1 MDFGDQIFRSLSS
14 PGPPA
19 LLAKLRDRYRYVL
32 VDEFQTPTTPSS
44 RCCGLLAGEAPA
56 TSRWWGTTT
65 RPSIAGGARLHNLL
79 TFRRLYPDAREV
91 VLADNYR
98 STQPILDAASRLIA
112 YNNPFRLEVIAGIDK
127 RLRSPR
133 KEGPAVRHH
142 RFDTVSAEADGV
154 AGLIEERLAKRLS
167 AQGRGHP
174 GPQQRRRRPLPAGLE
189 RQGHPITGAGS
200 RGLYA
205 REEVRLLVAFLR
217 LLANPEDGVVLST
230 SPPAELYGLPET
242 ELLRLNRY
250 ATKKNRPL
258 LEILRGLPGNPDL
271 VGVEGRARQAA
282 ARLQDDLDRAAQDVP
297 RMRSGEV
304 LYRFL
309 QSSGFL
315 GRLSKQSTAEN
326 EAKVKNIAKFFEAVK
341 AYGDVAEHDRVP
353 AFVEHLDLLREAGDD
368 PAVAEADRDDEA
380 VQVLTVHKAKGL
392 EFPLVFI
399 ASCVEQKFPVKRR
412 GEPLELPGELVKE
425 PFASGD
431 PHLQEERRSSTA
443 MTRAKEEDLDLGLRL
458 RHRLGAQGS
467 RFAVEA
473 LDLPSPAPTPR
484 KSQALEALAPSA
496 GACPPSG
503 PSRRCPTTR
512 SSTSFRQLDDY
523 ETCPLKY
530 KYVHKLRVPL
540 LVHHRIVYGSAI
552 HKAAQEHF
560 RARLEGRSF
569 SEDDLVAAFRAAWV
583 SEGFLSRE
591 HEEERLKAGEIVL
604 RRFHREEAQHPLLP
618 TGVEKDFAFYVDRN
632 RVQGRYDLVVERDGV
647 VQILDFKTG
656 AIDDPKAAKK
666 RAQESLQLDVYA
678 LAHLKIEGRFRS
690 GGAAVSSPASGAA
703 RVPTAEEAAGPPRR
717 RSARPLWRSSAG
729 RNSPPSRPTW
739 RATAPFASP
748 HTARSAE

>member
-1 MDFGDQIFRSLSS
+1 M
-14 PGPPA
+14 
-19 LLAKLRDRYRYVL
+19 
-32 VDEFQTPTTPSS
+32 
-44 RCCGLLAGEAPA
+44 
-56 TSRWWGTTT
+56 
-65 RPSIAGGARLHNLL
+65 
-79 TFRRLYPDAREV
+79 
-91 VLADNYR
+91 
-98 STQPILDAASRLIA
+98 
-112 YNNPFRLEVIAGIDK
+112 
-127 RLRSPR
+127 
-133 KEGPAVRHH
+133 
-142 RFDTVSAEADGV
+142 
-154 AGLIEERLAKRLS
+154 
-167 AQGRGHP
+167 
-174 GPQQRRRRPLPAGLE
+174 
-189 RQGHPITGAGS
+189 
-200 RGLYA
+200 
-205 REEVRLLVAFLR
+205 
-217 LLANPEDGVVLST
+217 LST

-443 MTRAKEEDLDLGLRL
+443 MTRAKEELILTSASDYGTAWARKVRL
-458 RHRLGAQGS
+458 RGGGPGPAVPGSHPAQEPSVRGAG
-467 RFAVEA
+467 A
-473 LDLPSPAPTPR
+473 PSPE
-484 KSQALEALAPSA
+484 L
-496 GACPPSG
+496 CPPSG

-703 RVPTAEEAAGPPRR
+703 RVPTAEEAALPRR
-717 RSARPLWRSSAG
+717 RSARPRRSSAG

-739 RATAPFASP
+739 RATAPFALP
-748 HTARSAE
+748 HTA